1 MHGAGCQRSRVRSPY
16 GERVSDLQCPARV
29 LVARHGEAGYADPTV
44 LSDEGGWL
52 TDLGKKQAGDLSER
66 LREERVAAVYTS
78 RLSRAQETGAIVGD
92 RLGLTPATVDG
103 VQEFAVGSLA
113 GKPAA
118 VPESRET
125 FLAWIQGDLD
135 RRWPGAETGTEIVAR
150 FVEAVDALA
159 DRHRGETVVLVSHG
173 GVMTLAIPKTATNT
187 SQELARRADIPNCAV
202 AELEV
207 DADGWRLVGDWPGKS
222 FEMADL
228 DVGTP
233 GAGD

>member
-1 MHGAGCQRSRVRSPY
+1 
-16 GERVSDLQCPARV
+16 VSDLQCPARI
-29 LVARHGEAGYADPTV
+29 LVARHGEAMYADPSV

-52 TDLGKKQAGDLSER
+52 TELGRDQAGNLGDR
-66 LREERVAAVYTS
+66 LRDERVAAVYAS
-78 RLSRAQETGAIVGD
+78 RLSRAQETGAIVGG
-92 RLGLTPATVDG
+92 RLGLTPSTVDG

-118 VPESRET
+118 GPKSREV
-125 FLAWIQGDLD
+125 FLAWISGDLD
-135 RRWPGAETGTEIVAR
+135 RRWPGAETGTEVVAR

-159 DRHRGETVVLVSHG
+159 DRHRGETVVVVSHG
-173 GVMTLAIPKTATNT
+173 GVMTLAIPNTTTNT
-187 SQELARRADIPNCAV
+187 PQDLTRQADIPNCGV

-207 DADGWRLVGDWPGKS
+207 DADGWRLVGAWPGKS
-222 FEMADL
+222 FELHDL